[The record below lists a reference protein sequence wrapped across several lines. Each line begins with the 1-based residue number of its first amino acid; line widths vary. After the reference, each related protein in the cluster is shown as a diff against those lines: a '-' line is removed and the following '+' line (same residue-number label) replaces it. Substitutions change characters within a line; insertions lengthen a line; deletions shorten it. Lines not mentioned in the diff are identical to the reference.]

1 MLRGDPLVR
10 DKHGSAQGFMEDAK
24 ITCFLTVKHKA
35 GLPKRSSGNH
45 GKIGKELPTSL
56 CLDLAINTSKK
67 NSRNTKTKVAHQG
80 AVFHETH
87 VPCYHDSQ
95 SLKLKSPCFFPE
107 SRASFHEIFMRL
119 NARHL
124 HEGRRRK
131 CEHRKRSCGAHTI
144 FTHASRSAFNR

>member
-1 MLRGDPLVR
+1 MR

-56 CLDLAINTSKK
+56 CLDLASKK

-95 SLKLKSPCFFPE
+95 SLKLKS
-107 SRASFHEIFMRL
+107 A
-119 NARHL
+119 
-124 HEGRRRK
+124 
-131 CEHRKRSCGAHTI
+131 
-144 FTHASRSAFNR
+144 